1 MREWVMKRLKTL
13 RIMLLALVMI
23 AALPGIT
30 AEAATLTGTFKSAA
44 GTVQVT
50 GKWKKNK
57 KKNKYYFKTSSGKL
71 KMGWLTLPAGTYY
84 LRKNGFRA
92 NGQVKIGGKYYY
104 FRKNGKQRT
113 GTITVKGTTYYFD
126 PANGGARTDIKTEKD
141 GKLRNAFGADGTY
154 YDAKGFPI
162 RRATLKKLLQTA
174 LKPVGQT
181 MYVWGGGW
189 NQVDTGSGLESTTI
203 GVSPQWKK
211 FFNKQT
217 SSYDYRTTRYQ
228 VHNGLDCSGFVAWVI
243 YNTFNT
249 ESGHGGYV
257 MLAQKMAKTFAGW
270 GWGKYKSPR
279 AFTDW
284 RAGDIMS
291 LPAGHVYIVIGKCN
305 DGSVVLVHSSP
316 KGVMI
321 NGTVSRSG
329 KVKSKA
335 WKLARKYMKKY
346 YPVWYKRY
354 PDVSRGSSYLNNYGR
369 MRWNL
374 GTKNSVMSDPE
385 GLRKMSAKKVLKV
398 IFNEK

>member
-1 MREWVMKRLKTL
+1 MKRCKTL
-13 RIMLLALVMI
+13 RIWMLALVLI
-23 AALPGIT
+23 AAVPGIN
-30 AEAATLTGTFKSAA
+30 AQAASLTGTFRNAA
-44 GTVQVT
+44 GTTQVT
-50 GKWKKNK
+50 GKWKKAK
-57 KKNKYYFKTSSGKL
+57 KKAKYYFKTSSGKL
-71 KMGWLTLPAGTYY
+71 VKGWLTLPDGTYF
-84 LRKNGFRA
+84 LRKSGYRA
-92 NGQVKIGGKYYY
+92 TGQVKIDGKYYY

-113 GTITVKGTTYYFD
+113 GTITIKGTTYYFD
-126 PANGGARTDIKTEKD
+126 PANGGARTELKTEKD
-141 GKLRNAFGADGTY
+141 KKLRNTFGEDGTF

-189 NQVDTGSGLESTTI
+189 NQVDTGNGLESTTI

-211 FFNKQT
+211 FFDKQN

-228 VHNGLDCSGFVAWVI
+228 VHNGLDCSGFVGWVM

-257 MLAQKMAKTFAGW
+257 MLAQKMAKTYASW
-270 GWGKYKSPR
+270 GWGAYKSAR
-279 AFTDW
+279 AFKDW

-291 LPAGHVYIVIGKCN
+291 LASGHVYIVIGKCS

-321 NGTVSRSG
+321 NGTVTPAG
-329 KVKSKA
+329 KMKSKA

-354 PDVSRGSSYLNNYGR
+354 PDVSRGVSYLTSYSR
-369 MRWNL
+369 MRWYL
-374 GTKNSVMSDPE
+374 GTKDSVMSDPE
-385 GLRKMSAKKVLKV
+385 GLRNMDAQHVLKA
-398 IFNEK
+398 IFNE